1 MFTCV
6 PNRCVLNE
14 IGVCRPKE
22 PSPSP
27 KISVNSNPSSLKIN
41 KARMWRRGN
50 VNSFSKE
57 QAAEK
62 NDGQRTQW
70 ATTTTTTITKV
81 TTKRKKEEK
90 KNTHTENKER
100 KIR

>member
-1 MFTCV
+1 
-6 PNRCVLNE
+6 
-14 IGVCRPKE
+14 
-22 PSPSP
+22 
-27 KISVNSNPSSLKIN
+27 
-41 KARMWRRGN
+41 MWRRGN

-70 ATTTTTTITKV
+70 ATTTTITKV

-90 KNTHTENKER
+90 KYTHR
-100 KIR
+100 K

>member
-70 ATTTTTTITKV
+70 ATTTTTITKV

-90 KNTHTENKER
+90 KIHTP
-100 KIR
+100 KIRREK